1 MTTVTHKGKTVH
13 LKGELPAEGQ
23 KGPDF
28 TFVDP
33 ELSEVRLTEIGEKI
47 KILIAVPSLDTSVC
61 AAETFNF
68 SQKLAQKDGV
78 AALEI
83 SKDLPFAMKRY
94 MQNNHITNII
104 AASDFRYGEFTTKY
118 NVEMTDGPLKGLTSR
133 AIFVLDKDD
142 IIKYV
147 ELVPEISLE
156 PQYSKAL
163 AIIDSLL

>member
-1 MTTVTHKGKTVH
+1 M
-13 LKGELPAEGQ
+13 
-23 KGPDF
+23 
-28 TFVDP
+28 
-33 ELSEVRLTEIGEKI
+33 
-47 KILIAVPSLDTSVC
+47 
-61 AAETFNF
+61 
-68 SQKLAQKDGV
+68 
-78 AALEI
+78 I

-104 AASDFRYGEFTTKY
+104 AASDFRYGEFTSKY